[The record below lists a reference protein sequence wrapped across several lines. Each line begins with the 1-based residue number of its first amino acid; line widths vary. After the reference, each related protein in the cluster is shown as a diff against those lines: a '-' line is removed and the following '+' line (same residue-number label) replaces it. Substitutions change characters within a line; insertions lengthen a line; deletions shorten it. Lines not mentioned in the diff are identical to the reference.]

1 MEISAISRGLK
12 KWTVRN
18 PIPWSDKG
26 NPEKGN
32 GYSKSYQAKQTK
44 SEYVYCDKR
53 DHRSSDCK
61 TAKTV
66 TERRKILSDK
76 KLCFNCTGAKHR
88 AAECRSS
95 KTCLK
100 YKNKHHTFICD
111 DSKSESI
118 LVITETNVTYPVAI
132 IKVNGVKCRALLDT
146 GSGSSYIS
154 ESFIDL
160 KINPVRKEYKTIET
174 LTNSTTKKLKIYNL
188 KVENLDENFS
198 FQTELNKLEREVL
211 ITLPNPKYN
220 EMIETYDHLKG
231 IKMNER
237 DTKPE
242 LPIHVILG
250 ASDYVKIKMRKCPRV
265 GKINESIAEQTKMG
279 WVIMSPGR
287 ESELVSSLYTRTSVN
302 DFNRLCDI
310 DVLGVEENHLSHDEN
325 VYKKFKQQLERNEGG
340 WYEAGLVWTENKVP
354 LNNNKSGS
362 LGHLK

>member
-1 MEISAISRGLK
+1 MDKLK
-12 KWTVRN
+12 VIRTDLVRYYN
-18 PIPWSDKG
+18 
-26 NPEKGN
+26 
-32 GYSKSYQAKQTK
+32 SKSYQAKQTK
-44 SEYVYCDKR
+44 SECVYCEKP

-66 TERRKILSDK
+66 KEHRRKLSNK
-76 KLCFNCTGAKHR
+76 KLCFNCKGAKHR
-88 AAECRSS
+88 TAECCSA

-100 YKNKHHTFICD
+100 YKNEHHTSMCD
-111 DSKSESI
+111 KLADSKSEPM
-118 LVITETNVTYPVAI
+118 LVTTKINVTYTVAI
-132 IKVNGVKCRALLDT
+132 IRVNCVKCRALLDT

-250 ASDYVKIKMRKCPRV
+250 ASNYAKTKMRKCPRV
-265 GKINESIAEQTKMG
+265 GKISEPIAEQIKMG
-279 WVIMSPGR
+279 
-287 ESELVSSLYTRTSVN
+287 
-302 DFNRLCDI
+302 
-310 DVLGVEENHLSHDEN
+310 
-325 VYKKFKQQLERNEGG
+325 
-340 WYEAGLVWTENKVP
+340 
-354 LNNNKSGS
+354 
-362 LGHLK
+362 

>member
-1 MEISAISRGLK
+1 MNRYVRVTLDKLQGIRADLVRNDDNWQDQQFQQLVEAFE

-18 PIPWSDKG
+18 PIPLSDKR

-32 GYSKSYQAKQTK
+32 GYSKSYQALQTK
-44 SEYVYCDKR
+44 SECVYCEKP

-76 KLCFNCTGAKHR
+76 KLCFNCTGTKHR
-88 AAECRSS
+88 AAECRSD

-100 YKNKHHTFICD
+100 CKSKHHTSICD
-111 DSKSESI
+111 KLADSKSEPM
-118 LVITETNVTYPVAI
+118 LVTTETNVTYPVAI

-237 DTKPE
+237 DAKTE
-242 LPIHVILG
+242 LPVHVILG
-250 ASDYVKIKMRKCPRV
+250 ASDYVKIKMQKCPRV
-265 GKINESIAEQTKMG
+265 GKINEPIAEQTKMG
-279 WVIMSPGR
+279 WVIMSAGR
-287 ESELVSSLYTRTSVN
+287 ESDLVHY
-302 DFNRLCDI
+302 I
-310 DVLGVEENHLSHDEN
+310 QEH
-325 VYKKFKQQLERNEGG
+325 Q
-340 WYEAGLVWTENKVP
+340 
-354 LNNNKSGS
+354 
-362 LGHLK
+362 